1 MHLTVLDLFFW
12 AAGFLENLGL
22 FFTLWYRRRARDFPF
37 FTALITLNLLRTIVL
52 YLVLRL
58 GTKQDYFY
66 TYWSLTILDTILE
79 LCIVYE
85 IAGRV
90 FRPLGGW
97 ARDVRGILLWLVSMS
112 IIVALGL
119 SWLASPPAPTW
130 MQAVVTKGNL
140 FAEALM
146 SELFILMMALSI
158 SARLPWKTH
167 VAKIA
172 QGLGAYSLFSVVI
185 EAGHTY
191 FGVGREVPTFVL
203 LSHARMAAYLG
214 CVNYW
219 IIMLWRREEPARE
232 LTENMRERLFT
243 LQRRVEYDLQDL
255 RSRKKW

>member
-1 MHLTVLDLFFW
+1 MHLTGLDLFFW

-22 FFTLWYRRRARDFPF
+22 LFTLWYRRRAKVFPF
-37 FTALITLNLLRTIVL
+37 FTALITLNILRTIVL
-52 YLVLRL
+52 YFVLRL
-58 GTKQDYFY
+58 RTGQDYFY
-66 TYWSLTILDTILE
+66 AYWSLTMLDTILQ

-97 ARDVRGILLWLVSMS
+97 ARDVRSALLWLVSVS
-112 IIVALGL
+112 IMVALGL
-119 SWLASPPAPTW
+119 SWLATPPAHTW
-130 MQAVVTKGNL
+130 MQAVVAKGNF

-146 SELFILMMALSI
+146 SELFVLMMALSI

-167 VAKIA
+167 VARIA
-172 QGLGAYSLFSVVI
+172 QGLGAYSLFSALI

-191 FGVGREVPTFVL
+191 FGVRQYALTFLL
-203 LSHARMAAYLG
+203 LSHMRMAAYLC

-232 LTENMRERLFT
+232 LTENMRERMFT